1 MDNNINLEISRMTEN
16 SLQSLYFNYE
26 FLYGGNRKRL
36 ISFNID
42 IEIMYCYYVDY
53 KYFSSIE

>member
-16 SLQSLYFNYE
+16 SFKVYILIMNFVR
-26 FLYGGNRKRL
+26 GKRKRL